1 MRGPC
6 GVDLQPQ
13 LGPRRPEVA
22 QPLRPAAAAMA
33 ALEWYSRGAAAV
45 KRRGKSTSGPRWCPN
60 PPQFG
65 PRGSG
70 EGCSVVAG
78 GGDGEWRHCRLERR
92 AGVAE
97 LAMVKDMV
105 LGNAPRPLL

>member
-1 MRGPC
+1 MAR
-6 GVDLQPQ
+6 
-13 LGPRRPEVA
+13 
-22 QPLRPAAAAMA
+22 PLRPAAAAMA
-33 ALEWYSRGAAAV
+33 ALDWYSRGAAAV
-45 KRRGKSTSGPRWCPN
+45 KRRGKSTSGSRWCPN

-70 EGCSVVAG
+70 EGCSAVAG
-78 GGDGEWRHCRLERR
+78 GGDGERRRCRLERR